1 MLLSH
6 PSDVGSLVGDGREE
20 MPTMTHEHL
29 PGWFSAKIKGTKS
42 DMLLARCFY
51 CSTGMSAGA
60 RGPGAGH
67 RTRPGSRQ
75 ETAGRLGLARS
86 DRAALGVEGAEK

>member
-29 PGWFSAKIKGTKS
+29 PGRFSAKIKGTKS
-42 DMLLARCFY
+42 DILLAHCFY
-51 CSTGMSAGA
+51 CSTDMSS
-60 RGPGAGH
+60 
-67 RTRPGSRQ
+67 GSRGQ
-75 ETAGRLGLARS
+75 SRSFLPEGTLLRRISSDQGLDRS
-86 DRAALGVEGAEK
+86 GS

>member
-6 PSDVGSLVGDGREE
+6 PSDVGSLMGDGREE

-29 PGWFSAKIKGTKS
+29 PGRFSAKIKGTKS

-51 CSTGMSAGA
+51 CSTDMSS
-60 RGPGAGH
+60 
-67 RTRPGSRQ
+67 GSRGQ
-75 ETAGRLGLARS
+75 SQSFLPEGTSLRRISSDQGLDRS
-86 DRAALGVEGAEK
+86 GS

>member
-1 MLLSH
+1 MAFG
-6 PSDVGSLVGDGREE
+6 VGVTTLDRE
-20 MPTMTHEHL
+20 
-29 PGWFSAKIKGTKS
+29 GQ
-42 DMLLARCFY
+42 
-51 CSTGMSAGA
+51 A
-60 RGPGAGH
+60 RGPGDRPGAGH